1 MGAFAEWQP
10 RYAEHGI
17 ITFPV
22 VVDETR
28 KKPAVKGYLK
38 IGLPTS
44 SQLALRFVDHDALG
58 IACKRNRLT
67 ILDVDTTDERELA
80 DGLARHGQTPF
91 IVRSGSGNFQA
102 WYRNNGESRR
112 IRPDP
117 ARPVDILGN
126 GYVVA
131 PPSMGA
137 RGRYEIIQGKM
148 DDLDRLPAM
157 VHPQI
162 EEEPKPSHVRDT
174 SEHPSRRQTGMRKGD
189 GRNNTLFHRALRQAH
204 QATTQEEL
212 IQMVSH
218 ANQQFAE
225 PLPADE
231 VLSVSKSAWKYK
243 EGGRLMVTGGEA
255 TAVIFQSDIDHLWDQ
270 PNALSLLVRLRL
282 ANGYRNGGEFPL
294 SSAYAASMD
303 VSVPTFRAARDT
315 LVDRFFLEIVHPGG
329 SGKNDPPIVRLL

>member
-117 ARPVDILGN
+117 ARPVDILEI
-126 GYVVA
+126 
-131 PPSMGA
+131 
-137 RGRYEIIQGKM
+137 GR
-148 DDLDRLPAM
+148 A
-157 VHPQI
+157 
-162 EEEPKPSHVRDT
+162 HV
-174 SEHPSRRQTGMRKGD
+174 
-189 GRNNTLFHRALRQAH
+189 
-204 QATTQEEL
+204 
-212 IQMVSH
+212 
-218 ANQQFAE
+218 
-225 PLPADE
+225 
-231 VLSVSKSAWKYK
+231 
-243 EGGRLMVTGGEA
+243 
-255 TAVIFQSDIDHLWDQ
+255 
-270 PNALSLLVRLRL
+270 
-282 ANGYRNGGEFPL
+282 
-294 SSAYAASMD
+294 
-303 VSVPTFRAARDT
+303 
-315 LVDRFFLEIVHPGG
+315 
-329 SGKNDPPIVRLL
+329 